1 MLERLAIPRRL
12 WSLAPATF
20 SGGEQQR
27 VNIARG
33 LVAGH
38 SVLLLDEPTAALDA
52 ENRAAVIEV
61 IAAARDRGAAVVG
74 IFHDR
79 EVREA
84 LATSLFAMQ
93 PAEAAA

>member
-1 MLERLAIPRRL
+1 
-12 WSLAPATF
+12 
-20 SGGEQQR
+20 QQR

-33 LVAGH
+33 LVADLP
-38 SVLLLDEPTAALDA
+38 VLLLDEPTAALDA

-61 IAAARDRGAAVVG
+61 IRAARNRGAAVVG

-84 LATSLFAMQ
+84 LTTSLFTMQ
-93 PAEAAA
+93 PEEVAA